1 MTANCCRR
9 MRQTPKQFSNNYS
22 KKPKM
27 AMFTQIHL
35 TFCYTQVILLTE
47 KAIKQTQRK
56 QIKKYRY
63 ITVTTE
69 SRESNAT
76 VIQQNTIKKE

>member
-1 MTANCCRR
+1 MWANCCRR

-27 AMFTQIHL
+27 AMFIQIRL

-47 KAIKQTQRK
+47 KTIRQTQRK
-56 QIKKYRY
+56 QTQKYRY
-63 ITVTTE
+63 ITVTAETKE
-69 SRESNAT
+69 FDET
-76 VIQQNTIKKE
+76 VI